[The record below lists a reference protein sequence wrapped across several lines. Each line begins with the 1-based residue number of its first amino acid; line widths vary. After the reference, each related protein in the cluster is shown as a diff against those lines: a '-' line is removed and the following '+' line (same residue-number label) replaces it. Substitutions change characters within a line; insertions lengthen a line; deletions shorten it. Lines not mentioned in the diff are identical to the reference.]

1 MNRARWAAALAF
13 AGIALLGVNLA
24 GATTVQK
31 FTVSD
36 LAKKSESIVLA
47 SVEDETARMDEGT
60 KEIYTYVTLRVID
73 GVKGSKRSDNAK
85 NPKGGEEFITIRQ
98 IGGTVGNLISVVPG
112 MPTFRKGE
120 EVVVFLSAKDR
131 AGYPWVMGLQQGKY
145 TVTTGE
151 DGFKQVRNEM
161 DGLTVMEKD
170 GTKIEAKGAT
180 TQPLA
185 SFLDG
190 IKTQLDLEGKV
201 RVHEAIPTPTE

>member
-1 MNRARWAAALAF
+1 MNRAHWAATAF
-13 AGIALLGVNLA
+13 AGIALLGAGLA
-24 GATTVQK
+24 DATTVQK

-47 SVEDETARMDEGT
+47 RVEDETARMDEGT
-60 KEIYTYVTLRVID
+60 KEIYTYITLKVIE

-85 NPKGGEEFITIRQ
+85 NPRGGEELITIRQ
-98 IGGTVGNLISVVPG
+98 LGGTYGKYISVVPG
-112 MPTFRKGE
+112 MPTFQKGE
-120 EVVVFLSAKDR
+120 EVVVFLSQKDR

-151 DGFKQVRNEM
+151 DGLKQVRNDV
-161 DGLTVMEKD
+161 DGLSVVD
-170 GTKIEAKGAT
+170 LNGTATEVKGST

-190 IKTQLDLEGKV
+190 IKTQLDLDGQI
-201 RVHEAIPTPTE
+201 RTNEATPTE